1 MMNKVEK
8 LAICAGAA
16 LVGGA
21 VILYRSSLY
30 DTYRYMISGSYFT
43 LDELTQSETAEE
55 YGIKNIPDASA
66 RANLAKLI
74 KHLDKIREVYGS
86 PIKVNSGYR
95 SAELNRVLPNASPTS
110 QHTKGQAADI
120 VPTFGGSLA
129 DIFRACIAVGGY
141 DQLIIEDSGDSRWVH
156 ISIAD
161 NPRKQ
166 VLAYK
171 NGQYTNI
178 GSNWEAWV

>member
-21 VILYRSSLY
+21 VILYRRSLY

-43 LDELTQSETAEE
+43 LDELTQSDTAEK

-86 PIKVNSGYR
+86 PIRVNSGYR
-95 SAELNRVLPNASPTS
+95 SSEVNRLVGGASTS
-110 QHTKGQAADI
+110 QHTRGLAADI

-141 DQLIIEDSGDSRWVH
+141 DQLIIEDSGNSRWVH

-178 GSNWEAWV
+178 AGNWEAWI

>member
-1 MMNKVEK
+1 MNKVEK

-43 LDELTQSETAEE
+43 LDELTQSDTAEK

-86 PIKVNSGYR
+86 PIRVNSGYR
-95 SAELNRVLPNASPTS
+95 SSEVNRLVGGASTS
-110 QHTKGQAADI
+110 QHTRGLAADI

-141 DQLIIEDSGDSRWVH
+141 DQLIIEDSGNSRWVH

-171 NGQYTNI
+171 NGHYTNI
-178 GSNWEAWV
+178 AGNWEAWI

>member
-1 MMNKVEK
+1 MNKVEK

-21 VILYRSSLY
+21 VILYRRSLY

-43 LDELTQSETAEE
+43 LDELTQSDTAEK

-86 PIKVNSGYR
+86 PIRVNSGYR
-95 SAELNRVLPNASPTS
+95 SSEVNRLVGGASTS
-110 QHTKGQAADI
+110 QHTRGLAADI

-141 DQLIIEDSGDSRWVH
+141 DQLIIEDSGNSRWVH

-178 GSNWEAWV
+178 AGNWEAWI

>member
-1 MMNKVEK
+1 MTNKVEK

-43 LDELTQSETAEE
+43 LDELTQSETAEK

-86 PIKVNSGYR
+86 PIRVNSGYR
-95 SAELNRVLPNASPTS
+95 SSEVNRLVGGASTS
-110 QHTKGQAADI
+110 QHTRGLAADI

-141 DQLIIEDSGDSRWVH
+141 DQLIIEDSGNSRWVH

-178 GSNWEAWV
+178 GSNWEAWI